1 MPSAWHAVLA
11 QKELTRLPS
20 RWIYELS
27 GVVRDWFFDEGRG
40 KGTKSGLP

>member
-1 MPSAWHAVLA
+1 MGPKSA
-11 QKELTRLPS
+11 TRVEALL
-20 RWIYELS
+20 YELS